1 MGFFGFFALALGLVV
16 ATSATAEWDRAEA
29 LSAIHDDMSIFLSVA
44 TLGTWAKEW
53 APVIHTYAE
62 NRTKG
67 VRPSTFFVMGLAEF
81 ISSPLADNL
90 DEPQRD
96 AVYEAMLAR
105 ATAIN
110 ETFAERTPYIE
121 GVPTRGWPFIIH
133 KNILEFGSH
142 QRGHMMQA
150 VACGAEQ
157 AALHGEHEKAAS
169 LALAVAAA
177 LHDGFLTTDL
187 ERAKVDSNGAVD
199 YVPRGASSGRFRRS
213 KEVQSKGT
221 CLDHPQ
227 ALNHGLLAA
236 EGAIA
241 LLRACNAIDWD
252 EAEWRL
258 VDAKGSALTKESFL
272 SDTEAFVVGSVDVLL
287 KAFTTRKT
295 GMSSNDRY
303 NGPDGTEWYEWKYFA
318 HPCPSTIGTNTDR
331 WEDIAHAGMDV
342 GFVSLV
348 RKFGRDYYGDADHFL
363 DSKHLRALQVTFL
376 NRLVVDRSITGGGRF
391 ACDVSGNAK
400 GSKSCRKSRAEIT
413 RHYLFIHFFPV
424 SVELKDDLAARCDAL
439 NVVGASMPLF
449 LPGRGADLLL
459 KRNGLDVYFRFMEA
473 KYHFYNFEAALH
485 GC

>member
-1 MGFFGFFALALGLVV
+1 MGFFRFFALALGLVV

-29 LSAIHDDMSIFLSVA
+29 LSAIHDDTSRFLLGA

-53 APVIHTYAE
+53 APVVHTHAE

-67 VRPSTFFVMGLAEF
+67 KMGARVRPPALFVMGLAEF

-96 AVYEAMLAR
+96 AVYEAMLAG

-110 ETFAERTPYIE
+110 ETFTERTPYIE
-121 GVPTRGWPFIIH
+121 GVPMRGWPFIIH
-133 KNILEFGSH
+133 NKILEFDSYQG
-142 QRGHMMQA
+142 GHMMQA

-187 ERAKVDSNGAVD
+187 ERTKVDSNGAVV
-199 YVPRGASSGRFRRS
+199 YVSRGASSGRFRRS

-258 VDAKGSALTKESFL
+258 VDAKGSALTKESSL
-272 SDTEAFVVGSVDVLL
+272 SDAEAFVVGSVGVLL

-295 GMSSNDRY
+295 GMSSKDRY

-376 NRLVVDRSITGGGRF
+376 NRLVVDPSIAGGGRF
-391 ACDVSGNAK
+391 ACDVSGNAA
-400 GSKSCRKSRAEIT
+400 GGKSCRGTRAKSA
-413 RHYLFIHFFPV
+413 RHYLFNRLLPV

-439 NVVGASMPLF
+439 NVVGASMPLA
-449 LPGRGADLLL
+449 LPGHAQFVSLI
-459 KRNGLDVYFRFMEA
+459 FHFMEA
-473 KYHFYNFEAALH
+473 KYHFHNFEAALH
-485 GC
+485 DC